1 MVSISAWP
9 SPVWCVGVLTKLP
22 DRIPEV
28 LAGNPHGGPRHADDH
43 GHLVV
48 ELECPVVYVDLIY
61 GDVVGQ
67 ITQ

>member
-1 MVSISAWP
+1 MKVKLI
-9 SPVWCVGVLTKLP
+9 LP
-22 DRIPEV
+22 DRISKV